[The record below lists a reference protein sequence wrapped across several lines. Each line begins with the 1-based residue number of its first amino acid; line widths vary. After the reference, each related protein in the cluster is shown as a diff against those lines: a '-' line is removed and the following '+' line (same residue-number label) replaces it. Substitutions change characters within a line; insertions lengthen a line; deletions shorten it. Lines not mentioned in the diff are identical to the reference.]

1 MSFQREKKLI
11 LDFYSLWKSRRVQNA
26 LEEFTQFC
34 SENLPGGV
42 FILLI

>member
-11 LDFYSLWKSRRVQNA
+11 LDFYQSLEKSQFKN

-34 SENLPGGV
+34 SENLQRRGFHP
-42 FILLI
+42 LI